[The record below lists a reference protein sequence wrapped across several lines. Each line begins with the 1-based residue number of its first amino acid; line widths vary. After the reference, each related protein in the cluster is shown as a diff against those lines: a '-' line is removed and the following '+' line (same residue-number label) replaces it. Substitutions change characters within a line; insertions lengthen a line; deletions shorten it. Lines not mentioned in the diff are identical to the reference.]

1 MNKKIVVGGVIV
13 AAVVAGGVGYGVTH
27 TAKAQFASHM
37 LSMFKSDDNVYK
49 FSVNSTDKTDM
60 RVSGKVLQDAKKTAN
75 IALTADVTTDG
86 QTATYDLKKNAKH
99 TYVSAGFLG
108 DVMKMDGAT
117 DIPELAKVLKNTW
130 LETDNKSYSK
140 FEPEA
145 VKKDAQT
152 MTKWFTDLDGKKF
165 KKVTD
170 GYQVTLKKADY
181 KSFVGALKKTE
192 TAKTMKIKA
201 ETWKDITASIDDLE
215 NPKLTITMADKGHQV
230 KVASEALVA
239 GKKTAF
245 KAQLTTTRNDN
256 QSVKMP
262 TSEEIKTQKEFTNII
277 TAVIMQY
284 AFQQMGSDT
293 DY

>member
-1 MNKKIVVGGVIV
+1 MNKKILAGGVIV
-13 AAVVAGGVGYGVTH
+13 VAAVAGGIGYGVTH
-27 TAKAQFASHM
+27 KAKAQFASHM
-37 LSMFKSDDNVYK
+37 MSMFKSDDNVYK
-49 FSVNSTDKTDM
+49 FKLDSADKSDM
-60 RVSGKVLQDAKKTAN
+60 QVSGKVLQDAKKTSN
-75 IALTADVTTDG
+75 IALTADVTTNG

-140 FEPEA
+140 ANPED

-165 KKVTD
+165 KKVDD
-170 GYQVTLKKADY
+170 GYQVTLNKADY
-181 KSFVGALKKTE
+181 KRFVGALKKTE
-192 TAKTMKIKA
+192 TAKTMKIKSA
-201 ETWKDITASIDDLE
+201 TWKDITASIDDME
-215 NPKLTITMADKGHQV
+215 KPKLTITMADKGHQV
-230 KVASEALVA
+230 KIASEAVVEGEKA
-239 GKKTAF
+239 AF
-245 KAQLTTTRNDN
+245 NTQLTTTRKDDQTVN
-256 QSVKMP
+256 MP

-284 AFQQMGSDT
+284 AFQQMGSDS

>member
-1 MNKKIVVGGVIV
+1 MNKKIVAGSVIAV
-13 AAVVAGGVGYGVTH
+13 AAVAGGIGYGVTH
-27 TAKAQFASHM
+27 TAKSQFASHM
-37 LSMFKSDDNVYK
+37 MSMFKSDDNVYK
-49 FSVNSTDKTDM
+49 FSLNSADKSDM
-60 RVSGKVLQDAKKTAN
+60 RVSGKVLQDAKKASN
-75 IALTADVTTDG
+75 IALTADVTSDG

-108 DVMKMDGAT
+108 DIMKMDGAS

-140 FEPEA
+140 INPED

-152 MTKWFTDLDGKKF
+152 MTKWFTDLEGKKF
-165 KKVTD
+165 KKVD
-170 GYQVTLKKADY
+170 GGYQVTLNKADY

-192 TAKTMKIKA
+192 TAQTTKVKA
-201 ETWKDITASIDDLE
+201 DTWEDITASIDDME
-215 NPKLTITMADKGHQV
+215 NPKLTVTMADKGHQV
-230 KVASEALVA
+230 KVASEAVVE
-239 GKKTAF
+239 GKKAAF
-245 KAQLTTTRNDN
+245 NTQLTTTRKDD
-256 QSVKMP
+256 QTVKMP

-284 AFQQMGSDT
+284 AFQQMGSDS